1 MRRVINMATIKFDD
15 YLNTE
20 LQDAEFKEGFLK
32 EKAILESSLAVYLA
46 RQNAGLSQREL
57 AQLSKVPQSTI
68 ARIER
73 GDNTRIDTISKIATA
88 LGKRLTIT
96 IQ

>member
-1 MRRVINMATIKFDD
+1 MRKNHKM
-15 YLNTE
+15 
-20 LQDAEFKEGFLK
+20 QDNDFKEEFLK

>member
-1 MRRVINMATIKFDD
+1 MATIKFDD

>member
-1 MRRVINMATIKFDD
+1 MATVKFND
-15 YLNTE
+15 YLNNKM
-20 LQDAEFKEGFLK
+20 QDNDFKEGFLK

-46 RQNAGLSQREL
+46 RQNAGLSKREL

-73 GDNTRIDTISKIATA
+73 GDNTRIGTISKIATA

>member
-1 MRRVINMATIKFDD
+1 MATIKFDD

-57 AQLSKVPQSTI
+57 AQLSKLPQSTI

>member
-1 MRRVINMATIKFDD
+1 MATVKFND
-15 YLNTE
+15 YLNNKM
-20 LQDAEFKEGFLK
+20 QDNDVKEGFLE

>member
-46 RQNAGLSQREL
+46 RQSAGLSQREL

>member
-1 MRRVINMATIKFDD
+1 MPTVKFND
-15 YLNTE
+15 YL
-20 LQDAEFKEGFLK
+20 AERLKDKEFREGYLR
-32 EKAILESSLAVYLA
+32 ETAIMNSALAVYTA
-46 RQNAGLSQREL
+46 RKNAGLSQREL
-57 AQLSKVPQSTI
+57 ARLSNVPQSTI

-88 LGKRLTIT
+88 LGKNLTIS

>member
-1 MRRVINMATIKFDD
+1 M
-15 YLNTE
+15 NTE

>member
-1 MRRVINMATIKFDD
+1 MATVKFNE
-15 YLNTE
+15 YLNSKM
-20 LQDAEFKEGFLK
+20 QDDDFKEGFLK

>member
-1 MRRVINMATIKFDD
+1 MATIKFDD

-46 RQNAGLSQREL
+46 RQSAGLSQREL

>member
-1 MRRVINMATIKFDD
+1 MATVKFDD
-15 YLNTE
+15 YLNAE
-20 LQDAEFKEGFLK
+20 LRDEDFKEGFLK
-32 EKAILESSLAVYLA
+32 EKAVLESSLAVYLA

>member
-1 MRRVINMATIKFDD
+1 MINIATVKFND
-15 YLNTE
+15 YLSSR
-20 LQDAEFKEGFLK
+20 LQNDNFKEGFLK
-32 EKAILESSLAVYLA
+32 ENAILESALAVYRA
-46 RQNAGLSQREL
+46 RQNAGLSQRKL
-57 AQLSKVPQSTI
+57 AQLSNVPQSTI

-73 GDNTRIDTISKIATA
+73 GDNTQIDTISRIATA

>member
-1 MRRVINMATIKFDD
+1 MATIKFDD

-20 LQDAEFKEGFLK
+20 LQDDKFKEGFLK

>member
-1 MRRVINMATIKFDD
+1 M
-15 YLNTE
+15 
-20 LQDAEFKEGFLK
+20 QDNDFKEEFLK